1 MKDILIISSNE
12 EHFHL
17 FNLHLGHLAL
27 HFSWGGPLPEALNDV
42 SAEKPAIV
50 FLIHE
55 QFAQLEKW
63 LDDFISADTTVPVI
77 CGSGFLEKEQ
87 RLTLWEKGAI
97 DVFCFPINRKEL
109 EYRLK
114 NFIAN
119 ESDSG
124 SDSWEMRGRL
134 EDLNLIDLIQSF
146 EAGNKNG
153 ILHLQKGTQKGR
165 IEFNK
170 GKIVNAR
177 LAKRDPLEAIEVMAT
192 WFYGRF
198 WTELDKEKHSKRIL
212 LDNQQIILECLNHI
226 NLQYKLLTQ
235 LPQENV
241 VLFTKPDL
249 NYEELGPLSR
259 SVLLSFKNG
268 NTIQKFLETY
278 SDKSIPVLERMIKW
292 KKQGLLLDK
301 TAFEKRVKKLKEE
314 EQEESGLLK
323 MVSKIFAKSE
333 EEESKTK
340 QSEKEKFEE
349 EEIALSIGRQP
360 HLFNAH
366 KTIPEFIQAIEEIL

>member
-12 EHFHL
+12 EHFHM

-27 HFSWGGPLPEALNDV
+27 HFSWGGPMPDALSDV
-42 SAEKPAIV
+42 SAEKPAFV
-50 FLIHE
+50 FFIHE
-55 QFAQLEKW
+55 QFSQLVEW
-63 LDDFISADTTVPVI
+63 LDDFNSEDTGIPAI
-77 CGSGFLEKEQ
+77 CGSGFLEKDQ

-114 NFIAN
+114 YFIAN
-119 ESDSG
+119 ESESG
-124 SDSWEMRGRL
+124 TDRWEMRGRL

-198 WTELDKEKHSKRIL
+198 WTELDKEKHTKRIL

-235 LPQENV
+235 LPPENV
-241 VLFTKPDL
+241 VLYTKPDL
-249 NYEELGPLSR
+249 NYEELGPVSR
-259 SVLLSFKNG
+259 TVLLSFKEG

-278 SDKSIPVLERMIKW
+278 SDKSVPILERMIKW

-301 TAFEKRVKKLKEE
+301 TAYEKRVKKLKQEE
-314 EQEESGLLK
+314 EDSGLLK
-323 MVSKIFAKSE
+323 MVSKIFAKSD
-333 EEESKTK
+333 EEESKAE
-340 QSEKEKFEE
+340 QSEKDKFEE
-349 EEIALSIGRQP
+349 EKIALSIARQP
-360 HLFNAH
+360 NLFRSQQI
-366 KTIPEFIQAIEEIL
+366 IPEFIQAIEEKL

>member
-27 HFSWGGPLPEALNDV
+27 HFSWGGPMPEALDDISV
-42 SAEKPAIV
+42 EKPAIV

-55 QFAQLEKW
+55 QFSQLLKW
-63 LDDFISADTTVPVI
+63 LEDYNNADTGIPAL
-77 CGSGFLEKEQ
+77 CGSGFLDKEQ
-87 RLTLWEKGAI
+87 RITLWEKGAI

-114 NFIAN
+114 YFIAA
-119 ESDSG
+119 ESDDG
-124 SDSWEMRGRL
+124 SDRWEMRGRL

-198 WTELDKEKHSKRIL
+198 WTELDKEKHTKRIL

-226 NLQYKLLTQ
+226 NLQYKLLSR
-235 LPQENV
+235 LPAEDV
-241 VLFTKPDL
+241 VLYTKPDL
-249 NYEELGPLSR
+249 NYEDLGPVSR
-259 SVLLSFKNG
+259 TVLLSFKEG

-278 SDKSIPVLERMIKW
+278 SDKSIPILERMIKL
-292 KKQGLLLDK
+292 KKNDLLL
-301 TAFEKRVKKLKEE
+301 EKSAYEQRIKKLEK

-333 EEESKTK
+333 DEESKTK
-340 QSEKEKFEE
+340 QSEKVKFEE
-349 EEIALSIGRQP
+349 EEMALSITRQP
-360 HLFNAH
+360 HLFNRRQP
-366 KTIPEFIQAIEEIL
+366 IPEYIKAIEEKL

>member
-1 MKDILIISSNE
+1 MKDILIISPNE

-27 HFSWGGPLPEALNDV
+27 HFSWGGHLPEALEDI
-42 SAEKPAIV
+42 SIEKPAIV
-50 FLIHE
+50 FIIHE
-55 QFAQLEKW
+55 QYPQLVKW
-63 LDDFISADTTVPVI
+63 LDDFNAANTGIPAI
-77 CGSGFLEKEQ
+77 CGSGFLEEKQ
-87 RLTLWEKGAI
+87 RITLWEKGAI

-114 NFIAN
+114 YFIAN
-119 ESDSG
+119 ETDSG
-124 SDSWEMRGRL
+124 SDRWEMRGRL

-198 WTELDKEKHSKRIL
+198 WTELDKEKHTKRIL

-226 NLQYKLLTQ
+226 NLQYKLLSQ
-235 LPQENV
+235 LPSEEV
-241 VLFTKPDL
+241 VLYSKPDL
-249 NYEELGPLSR
+249 NYEELGPVSR
-259 SVLLSFKNG
+259 TVLLSFKEG
-268 NTIQKFLETY
+268 NTIQKFLENY
-278 SDKSIPVLERMIKW
+278 SDKSIPILERMIKW
-292 KKQGLLLDK
+292 KKDGLLL
-301 TAFEKRVKKLKEE
+301 EKAAYEQRVKKLEK

-323 MVSKIFAKSE
+323 MVSKIFAKSDE
-333 EEESKTK
+333 EERKTT
-340 QSEKEKFEE
+340 QSEKTKFEE
-349 EEIALSIGRQP
+349 EEMTINLTRRP
-360 HLFNAH
+360 YLFNRRE
-366 KTIPEFIQAIEEIL
+366 TITEFIKAIEETL